1 MQLKPFLLDAW
12 LDQYEHDIE
21 FNLAASTGPTWT
33 VNDILALA
41 DDETRHR
48 FLNHNLVYSRPA
60 GADSLR
66 EAIAEMQR
74 VPVEAV
80 QIVTGASEALVA
92 LMWLAAE
99 PGANVI
105 IPLPGF
111 TTFSALPESLGL
123 ETRFYRVRRE
133 NGFRIDPDEIKRLAD
148 SKTKLI
154 LVNSPHNPTGATIGD
169 GEMEALHD
177 FTAERGIQLVS
188 DEVYH
193 PIYHGRPTK
202 SAARLPHATVIADL
216 SKAFSIAG
224 VRTGW
229 MIEHDAQRRQ
239 QYWTARAYFSIC
251 NTTTGEIL
259 SEIAIRKR
267 DVVLGKTQEAATRN
281 LKLLERFM
289 ADHRDVLGWIPPQGG
304 MTAFPWLVSGENAPP
319 VLPGRHRAWNP
330 AGSRRLL
337 RCALAFPPGLCRRRR
352 QFLQGA
358 RPLRSIRKELVGE
371 DGHSMTG
378 NLLRRDQQYLIVVI
392 PTAERSGG
400 GGICFRAYAG
410 KRSAS
415 KLIQKSC
422 DQAPRCNP
430 FHQSRTRDF
439 AVFPRT
445 TSGLRCRRT
454 ARRRSGLR
462 RVSGCPLLVWQ
473 ADAMTI

>member
-1 MQLKPFLLDAW
+1 MQLKPFLLDTW

-48 FLNHNLVYSRPA
+48 FLNHKLVYSRPA

-66 EAIAEMQR
+66 QAIAEMQD
-74 VPVEAV
+74 VPVDSV
-80 QIVTGASEALVA
+80 QVVTGASEALVA

-133 NGFRIDPDEIKRLAD
+133 NGFGIDLDEIKRLAD
-148 SKTKLI
+148 ANTKLI

-169 GEMEALHD
+169 AEMEALYH

-193 PIYHGRPTK
+193 PIYHGQQTT
-202 SAARLPHATVIADL
+202 SAARLPHATVIADM

-229 MIEHDAQRRQ
+229 MIEHDARRRQ

-251 NTTTGEIL
+251 NNTTGEIL

-267 DVVLGKTQEAATRN
+267 DVVLGKTQEFATRN
-281 LKLLERFM
+281 LKLLQSFM
-289 ADHRDVLGWIPPQGG
+289 AQHRDVLGWIPPQGG
-304 MTAFPWLVSGENAPP
+304 MTAFPWLVSGDN
-319 VLPGRHRAWNP
+319 
-330 AGSRRLL
+330 
-337 RCALAFPPGLCRRRR
+337 
-352 QFLQGA
+352 A
-358 RPLRSIRKELVGE
+358 RPFC
-371 DGHSMTG
+371 
-378 NLLRRDQQYLIVVI
+378 QAA
-392 PTAERSGG
+392 AER
-400 GGICFRAYAG
+400 GILLAPGDCFDVPSHFRLGFAAVG
-410 KRSAS
+410 DNFSKALDRFAAFIKSWSA
-415 KLIQKSC
+415 KM
-422 DQAPRCNP
+422 
-430 FHQSRTRDF
+430 
-439 AVFPRT
+439 V
-445 TSGLRCRRT
+445 T
-454 ARRRSGLR
+454 A
-462 RVSGCPLLVWQ
+462 
-473 ADAMTI
+473 

>member
-1 MQLKPFLLDAW
+1 VQLKPFLLDAW

-41 DDETRHR
+41 DDETRYR

-80 QIVTGASEALVA
+80 QIFTGASEALVA

-105 IPLPGF
+105 IPLPGYAP
-111 TTFSALPESLGL
+111 FSALPQSLGL
-123 ETRFYRVRRE
+123 ETRFYRLRRE
-133 NGFRIDPDEIKRLAD
+133 NGFRIDPGEIKRLAD

-154 LVNSPHNPTGATIGD
+154 LVNSPHHPTGATIGD

-177 FTAERGIQLVS
+177 FTAERRIQLVS
-188 DEVYH
+188 EEVFH

-202 SAARLPHATVIADL
+202 SAARLPHATVISDL
-216 SKAFSIAG
+216 SKAFSIPG

-229 MIEHDAQRRQ
+229 MIEHDAQRRR

-304 MTAFPWLVSGENAPP
+304 MTAFPWLVSGESDRPFCQAATERGILLAPGDCFDVP
-319 VLPGRHRAWNP
+319 SHFRLGFAA
-330 AGSRRLL
+330 AGDTFSE
-337 RCALAFPPGLCRRRR
+337 ALDRFGAFVKIWS
-352 QFLQGA
+352 A
-358 RPLRSIRKELVGE
+358 KMV
-371 DGHSMTG
+371 
-378 NLLRRDQQYLIVVI
+378 
-392 PTAERSGG
+392 TA
-400 GGICFRAYAG
+400 
-410 KRSAS
+410 
-415 KLIQKSC
+415 
-422 DQAPRCNP
+422 
-430 FHQSRTRDF
+430 
-439 AVFPRT
+439 
-445 TSGLRCRRT
+445 
-454 ARRRSGLR
+454 
-462 RVSGCPLLVWQ
+462 
-473 ADAMTI
+473 

>member
-1 MQLKPFLLDAW
+1 VQLKPFLLDAW
-12 LDQYEHDIE
+12 LDQYEHNIE
-21 FNLAASTGPTWT
+21 FNLAASTGPSWT
-33 VNDILALA
+33 VSDILALA
-41 DDETRHR
+41 DHQTHHR

-66 EAIAEMQR
+66 GAIAEMQG

-99 PGANVI
+99 PGANLI

-123 ETRFYRVRRE
+123 DTRFYRVHRE

-154 LVNSPHNPTGATIGD
+154 LVNSPHNPTGATIAD

-193 PIYHGRPTK
+193 PIYHGRQTK

-229 MIEHDAQRRQ
+229 MIEHDARRRQ
-239 QYWTARAYFSIC
+239 QYWNARAYFSIC
-251 NTTTGEIL
+251 NNTIGEIL
-259 SEIAIRKR
+259 SEIAVRNR
-267 DVVLGKTQEAATRN
+267 DIVLGKTQEVATRN
-281 LKLLERFM
+281 LRLLYRFM

-304 MTAFPWLVSGENAPP
+304 MTAFPWLVSGENERPFCQAATEHGILLAPGDCFDT
-319 VLPGRHRAWNP
+319 PGHFRLGFAA
-330 AGSRRLL
+330 AG
-337 RCALAFPPGLCRRRR
+337 
-352 QFLQGA
+352 
-358 RPLRSIRKELVGE
+358 
-371 DGHSMTG
+371 DG
-378 NLLRRDQQYLIVVI
+378 
-392 PTAERSGG
+392 
-400 GGICFRAYAG
+400 
-410 KRSAS
+410 
-415 KLIQKSC
+415 
-422 DQAPRCNP
+422 
-430 FHQSRTRDF
+430 
-439 AVFPRT
+439 FPRALDRFGAFVK
-445 TSGLRCRRT
+445 SWAAKMVT
-454 ARRRSGLR
+454 A
-462 RVSGCPLLVWQ
+462 
-473 ADAMTI
+473 

>member
-1 MQLKPFLLDAW
+1 MQFKPFLLDVW
-12 LDQYEHDIE
+12 LDQYEHGID

-33 VNDILALA
+33 VNDILALS

-74 VPVEAV
+74 VPVETV
-80 QIVTGASEALVA
+80 RIVTGASEALVA

-123 ETRFYRVRRE
+123 ETRYYRVRRE
-133 NGFRIDPDEIKRLAD
+133 NGFRIDLDEIKRLAD

-154 LVNSPHNPTGATIGD
+154 LVNSPHNPTGATISD

-193 PIYHGRPTK
+193 PIYHGRQTK

-239 QYWTARAYFSIC
+239 QYWTARAYFSIS
-251 NTTTGEIL
+251 NTTIGEIL
-259 SEIAIRKR
+259 SEIAIRNR
-267 DVVLGKTQEAATRN
+267 DAVLGKAQETATRN

-289 ADHRDVLGWIPPQGG
+289 ADHREVLGWIPPQGG
-304 MTAFPWLVSGENAPP
+304 MTAFPWLVSGENA
-319 VLPGRHRAWNP
+319 
-330 AGSRRLL
+330 
-337 RCALAFPPGLCRRRR
+337 
-352 QFLQGA
+352 
-358 RPLRSIRKELVGE
+358 RPFC
-371 DGHSMTG
+371 
-378 NLLRRDQQYLIVVI
+378 QAA
-392 PTAERSGG
+392 AERGILLAPGDCFDTPSHFRLGFAASGDNFSKALDRFEG
-400 GGICFRAYAG
+400 FV
-410 KRSAS
+410 KSWSA
-415 KLIQKSC
+415 KM
-422 DQAPRCNP
+422 
-430 FHQSRTRDF
+430 
-439 AVFPRT
+439 V
-445 TSGLRCRRT
+445 T
-454 ARRRSGLR
+454 A
-462 RVSGCPLLVWQ
+462 
-473 ADAMTI
+473 

>member
-48 FLNHNLVYSRPA
+48 FLNHKLVYSRPA

-66 EAIAEMQR
+66 EAIAEMQQ

-105 IPLPGF
+105 IPLPGYPP
-111 TTFSALPESLGL
+111 FSALPESLGL

-169 GEMEALHD
+169 DEMEALHD
-177 FTAERGIQLVS
+177 FTAGRGIQLVS

-193 PIYHGRPTK
+193 PIYHGRQTK
-202 SAARLPHATVIADL
+202 SAARLPRATVIADL

-229 MIEHDAQRRQ
+229 MIDHDARRRQ
-239 QYWTARAYFSIC
+239 QYWNARAYFSIS

-267 DVVLGKTQEAATRN
+267 DVVLGKAQEAATRN
-281 LKLLERFM
+281 LKLLDRFM
-289 ADHRDVLGWIPPQGG
+289 ADHREVLGWIPPQGG
-304 MTAFPWLVSGENAPP
+304 MTAFPWLLSGENAHAFCQAAAEHGI
-319 VLPGRHRAWNP
+319 LLAPGDCFDVPSHFRLGFAA
-330 AGSRRLL
+330 AGDNFSSALERLG
-337 RCALAFPPGLCRRRR
+337 AFVKSWSAVP
-352 QFLQGA
+352 
-358 RPLRSIRKELVGE
+358 KMV
-371 DGHSMTG
+371 
-378 NLLRRDQQYLIVVI
+378 
-392 PTAERSGG
+392 TA
-400 GGICFRAYAG
+400 
-410 KRSAS
+410 
-415 KLIQKSC
+415 
-422 DQAPRCNP
+422 
-430 FHQSRTRDF
+430 
-439 AVFPRT
+439 
-445 TSGLRCRRT
+445 
-454 ARRRSGLR
+454 
-462 RVSGCPLLVWQ
+462 
-473 ADAMTI
+473 